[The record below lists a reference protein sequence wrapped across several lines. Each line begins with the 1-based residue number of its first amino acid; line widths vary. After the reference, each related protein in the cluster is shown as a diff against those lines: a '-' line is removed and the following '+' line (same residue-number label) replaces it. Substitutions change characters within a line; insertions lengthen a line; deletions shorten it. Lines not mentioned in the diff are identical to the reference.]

1 MFCLLLNYLIL
12 LIILTSFEGLTWF
25 CWYFVFLDF
34 FINLFYNFILLRF
47 DFWGLTLIAIFEYCI
62 FTLQK
67 NQFAR
72 GKVYVTNLV
81 RKTIVNT
88 RIVCWFFRANI
99 VLYLFFLKQESNIIL
114 YLSLFFS
121 FLFFYKNHYSLL
133 LLSFNSV
140 NQKEDTHTHVHD
152 EETYLWKW
160 LWWHRFQTDNND
172 G

>member
-1 MFCLLLNYLIL
+1 M
-12 LIILTSFEGLTWF
+12 
-25 CWYFVFLDF
+25 
-34 FINLFYNFILLRF
+34 
-47 DFWGLTLIAIFEYCI
+47 IAIFEYCI

-140 NQKEDTHTHVHD
+140 NQKEDTHTH
-152 EETYLWKW
+152 TYMMKK
-160 LWWHRFQTDNND
+160 HIFGND
-172 G
+172 YDDIDFKPIIMTANSQPFTNRRKPCTPNYIG

>member
-1 MFCLLLNYLIL
+1 

-99 VLYLFFLKQESNIIL
+99 VLYLFFLKQESYIIL

-121 FLFFYKNHYSLL
+121 FLLQESL
-133 LLSFNSV
+133 FSV
-140 NQKEDTHTHVHD
+140 TVIFQFREPEGRYTHTHVHD